1 MDYGWPSKLALR
13 KQTKK
18 KISTVQLGCEHDN
31 RMNKKRRQPSTG
43 QKKKDQHVDRF
54 NLFLLRKINAVHEFL
69 SMINTVYGS
78 VRCMVVI
85 VHKIV
90 KACLKA
96 PLLVLHFS
104 TVN

>member
-1 MDYGWPSKLALR
+1 MAF
-13 KQTKK
+13 
-18 KISTVQLGCEHDN
+18 KISSSKT
-31 RMNKKRRQPSTG
+31 NKEKNKHSAVRVWAWQ
-43 QKKKDQHVDRF
+43 QNEQEEKAAKHWAKKKDQHVDRF
-54 NLFLLRKINAVHEFL
+54 NLFLLRKINAVNEFL

-78 VRCMVVI
+78 VRCMVVT